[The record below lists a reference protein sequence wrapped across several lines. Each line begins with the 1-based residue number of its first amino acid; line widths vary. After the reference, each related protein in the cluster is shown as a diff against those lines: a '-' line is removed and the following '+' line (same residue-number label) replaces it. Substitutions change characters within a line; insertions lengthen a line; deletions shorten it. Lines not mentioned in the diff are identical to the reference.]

1 MTTICQI
8 HLLVGDQM
16 IIDHIIFL
24 KLCYLYPDKMHI
36 LYIYITEEL
45 R

>member
-1 MTTICQI
+1 
-8 HLLVGDQM
+8 M

-36 LYIYITEEL
+36 LYIYIT
-45 R
+45 RN